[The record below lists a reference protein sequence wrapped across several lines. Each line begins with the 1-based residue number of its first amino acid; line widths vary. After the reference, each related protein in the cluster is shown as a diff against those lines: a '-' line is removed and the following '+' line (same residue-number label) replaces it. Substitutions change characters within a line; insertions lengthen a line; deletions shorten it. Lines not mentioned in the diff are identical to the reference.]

1 MFQYAERLIKRVI
14 VFIPG
19 LVIVGLSLKYT
30 VPYLDKRFSNDG
42 LAFLVAYILAAYVF
56 IPAVIRFWRIITPPE
71 HLPLYS
77 VTPDGFASD
86 PINVGIIGTRR
97 EVIQAM
103 EKAGWYMA
111 DSHSPLNLARVM
123 LSLLLGWSYAN
134 APVSSLYLFGRKQDL
149 AFEIPI
155 GGAYVRRH
163 HVRFW
168 ATTYDE
174 SKPLSVRSIHW
185 HHRREHLLGDN
196 LLWVGAAS
204 LDTGLMPIR
213 HNMQLTHMVHPDTN
227 KERELII
234 DGLKSKKLVSKTDKF
249 KLEKPYTL
257 VNRAWRAKL
266 QTDGMMSVAWLK
278 RKS

>member
-1 MFQYAERLIKRVI
+1 MFQYADRLIKRVVI
-14 VFIPG
+14 FIPG
-19 LVIVGLSLKYT
+19 LIIVYVSIKYT
-30 VPYLDKRFSNDG
+30 LPYFDRRFSNDA
-42 LAFLVAYILAAYVF
+42 LAILVTYIVAAYAL
-56 IPAVIRFWRIITPPE
+56 IPSIIRLWRIMFPPT

-86 PINVGIIGTRR
+86 PVNVGIVGTRR

-111 DSHSPLNLARVM
+111 DSHSPFNLVRVV
-123 LSLLLGWSYAN
+123 LSILLGWPYSN
-134 APVSSLYLFGRKQDL
+134 APVSNLYLFGRKQDL

-155 GGAYVRRH
+155 NGTYVRRH

-174 SKPLSVRSIHW
+174 NKPLSVRSIHW
-185 HHRREHLLGDN
+185 HHRREHLRGDN

-213 HNMQLTHMVHPDTN
+213 HNLQLTHMVHPDTN

-234 DGLKSKKLVSKTDKF
+234 DGLKSMKLIGKTDKF
-249 KLEKPYTL
+249 ELEKPYTL

-278 RKS
+278 K